1 MRKKLK
7 NIMKN
12 FLKYLTLQINML
24 KLNMKKMLFITF
36 EQIPFLKLIIF
47 LMVQYALEV
56 MDLAGKLQNI
66 QI

>member
-24 KLNMKKMLFITF
+24 KSNMKKMPFITF
-36 EQIPFLKLIIF
+36 EQIPFLKLTIF